1 DGGKMYIQSRIK
13 ENADQLWEL
22 VQKPNTHT
30 YICGLKGME
39 GGIDEG
45 MSAASSKYD
54 VDWMGYQKQL
64 KKDHRWHVE
73 TY

>member
-1 DGGKMYIQSRIK
+1 
-13 ENADQLWEL
+13 
-22 VQKPNTHT
+22 
-30 YICGLKGME
+30 ME

-45 MSAASSKYD
+45 MSVAAQKNG
-54 VDWMGYQKQL
+54 VDWTEFRKQM